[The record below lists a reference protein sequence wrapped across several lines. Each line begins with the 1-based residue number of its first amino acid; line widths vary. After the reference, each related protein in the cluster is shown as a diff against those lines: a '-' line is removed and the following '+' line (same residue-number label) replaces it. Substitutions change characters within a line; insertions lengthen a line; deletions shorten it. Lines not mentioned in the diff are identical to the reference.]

1 MLLLTRA
8 TVVEVAQQA
17 LLTRGNV
24 CQVAHGAPISL
35 LSAASAAAAKFKPG
49 GCGSGGRPV
58 GAVEVWLVELCL
70 VVR

>member
-49 GCGSGGRPV
+49 GCGRPV